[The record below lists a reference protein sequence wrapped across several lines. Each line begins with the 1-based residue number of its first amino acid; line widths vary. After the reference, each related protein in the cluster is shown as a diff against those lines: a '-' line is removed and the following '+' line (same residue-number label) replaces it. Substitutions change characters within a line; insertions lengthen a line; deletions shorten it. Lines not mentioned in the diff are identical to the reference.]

1 LSKQWV
7 ACAVRDAV
15 LAYVEMITGRT
26 ALRLS
31 QMLKM
36 IGIRKGKYSQW
47 KKRLGKV
54 NTHNSALP
62 KRHHLLLWEKQ
73 AIIVYARQHYS
84 DNDFFLRDGY
94 RRLSYRMLDEN
105 IVAVSPSSVYR
116 VLHTAGL
123 LNRWKT
129 AKTSA
134 KGSGFVQPTAA
145 HEHWHTDIKY
155 INFLGT
161 FLFLI
166 SVMDGCSRYIVHHE
180 VRTTMTEYDVEL
192 TLQRAKEQYPHAK
205 PRIIS
210 DNGGQFISKEFQEF
224 IKVIELTHIKTSVAY
239 PQSNGKLERF
249 HRSIG
254 MECLRVSSF
263 ITLEDARQIIAQ
275 YIQQYN
281 RRRLHSSLGYLTPE
295 DVLAG
300 RGEEK
305 LGERKKKL
313 ELASVAR
320 MLEWGKRAA

>member
-1 LSKQWV
+1 
-7 ACAVRDAV
+7 
-15 LAYVEMITGRT
+15 
-26 ALRLS
+26 
-31 QMLKM
+31 
-36 IGIRKGKYSQW
+36 
-47 KKRLGKV
+47 
-54 NTHNSALP
+54 
-62 KRHHLLLWEKQ
+62 
-73 AIIVYARQHYS
+73 
-84 DNDFFLRDGY
+84 
-94 RRLSYRMLDEN
+94 
-105 IVAVSPSSVYR
+105 
-116 VLHTAGL
+116 
-123 LNRWKT
+123 
-129 AKTSA
+129 
-134 KGSGFVQPTAA
+134 
-145 HEHWHTDIKY
+145 
-155 INFLGT
+155 
-161 FLFLI
+161 
-166 SVMDGCSRYIVHHE
+166 
-180 VRTTMTEYDVEL
+180 MTEYDVEL